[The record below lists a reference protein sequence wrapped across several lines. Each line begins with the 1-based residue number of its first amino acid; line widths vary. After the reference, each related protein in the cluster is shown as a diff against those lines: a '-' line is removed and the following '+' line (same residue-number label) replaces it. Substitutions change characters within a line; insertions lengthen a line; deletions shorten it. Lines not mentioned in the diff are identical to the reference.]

1 MKALIAP
8 MTVVETGYR
17 VAEVEPD
24 DKVFEVAQPLFW
36 VDCANEVVADLFWY
50 DPETGS
56 IKPVPQPEPEE
67 NQQGE

>member
-1 MKALIAP
+1 MRALISPNEPSEA
-8 MTVVETGYR
+8 GYR
-17 VAEVEPD
+17 VAEVEPN
-24 DKVFEVAQPLFW
+24 DKVFEVAKPLFW
-36 VDCANEVVADLFWY
+36 VDCAEDVVADLFWY